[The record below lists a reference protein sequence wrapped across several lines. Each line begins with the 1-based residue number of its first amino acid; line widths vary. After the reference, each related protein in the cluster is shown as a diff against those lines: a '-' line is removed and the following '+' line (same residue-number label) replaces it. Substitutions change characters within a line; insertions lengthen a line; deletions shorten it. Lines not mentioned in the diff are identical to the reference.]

1 MRDLA
6 READGER
13 FELWIRMKIW
23 DKIKSLFRSRPPTE
37 EEIARAQ
44 ADMILRERI
53 RDDSEA
59 GPYI

>member
-1 MRDLA
+1 
-6 READGER
+6 
-13 FELWIRMKIW
+13 MKIW
-23 DKIKSLFRSRPPTE
+23 DKIKSLIRRRPPTE

-44 ADMILRERI
+44 AGMILQERI